1 MLSFQVLD
9 LSYTEIDSI
18 PMETFKEL
26 MYLKYIDL
34 SGNKFITVPESL
46 TFVGDS
52 LQKLTF
58 NNNSIEELND
68 DSFVG
73 EWRRLDES
81 FH

>member
-1 MLSFQVLD
+1 
-9 LSYTEIDSI
+9 
-18 PMETFKEL
+18 METFNDL
-26 MYLKYIDL
+26 LYLRYIDL
-34 SGNKFITVPESL
+34 SGNKFIAVPESL
-46 TFVGDS
+46 TLVGES
-52 LQKLTF
+52 LETLTF